1 MTQAKKKPRAGDRK
15 SGPAMRRRLFLR
27 RAGVV
32 KVLFLLFFLGVVA
45 RLIQIQVVEAPRYQE
60 IARRQ
65 HEAGVV
71 LPAARGKIYDRS
83 AKLLVSNTLFM
94 SYGADPKTVGSAAG
108 DVAQRFAFVFNKA
121 SSWYLSRL
129 TGTDRRFVWLER
141 RVHPEHSK
149 RIKASSL
156 AGIIEMTEPRRLYH
170 YGQLG
175 SQIIGFTDVDN
186 NGLDGIELL
195 LNDRLKGRDGH
206 VIMQRDARGR
216 RLPSVDYPRTEPID
230 GDDVVLTIDI
240 GYQSIVE
247 EELAGGVERT
257 KAERGLAIMMDPVTG
272 EVLALANFPSLNPA
286 LVSSTPGEPP
296 KNRVITDMFEPGSV
310 FKLVTAAAALEH
322 GLVKP
327 EQKFS
332 GEQGEY
338 VIRLPREKPRTIN
351 DIHPYGMISFREA
364 IELSS
369 NIVMAKISDRV
380 GAERLY
386 TMARNFG
393 FGSEAGIELP
403 GEVGGQLK
411 KPTEWSGTTLNS
423 MAYGYEVGVTPL
435 QIAAAYAA
443 VANGGVLMKPF
454 VVKQII
460 DQSGEVVSEAHPQE
474 IRKVVSTETADA
486 LTGFL
491 EGVVERGTGKS
502 ARVKGLRVAGKTGT
516 ARKFVAGKYER
527 GSYTASFVGF
537 FPVEDPKVVCL
548 VMLDKPRAGAYTG
561 GSASAPIFKEIA
573 RKVYT
578 MSQRFARYPSG
589 ETGNEHAVPNVMSL
603 KTDVARELLISQGF
617 DVEVKGEGSMVRDQ
631 HPAPGTVQEGGA
643 GVRLQ
648 TEESDLRS
656 RPGYTIIPDVRGL
669 PLRRAINSLAVCRLD
684 VSVKGSGVVVSQSP
698 SPGREVASGT
708 RIVVRCEPKNLSLVH
723 M

>member
-1 MTQAKKKPRAGDRK
+1 V
-15 SGPAMRRRLFLR
+15 
-27 RAGVV
+27 GVV
-32 KVLFLLFFLGVVA
+32 KVLFFLFFLGVVV
-45 RLIQIQVVEAPRYQE
+45 RLVQIQVIDAPRYQA

-65 HEAGVV
+65 HEARVV

-83 AKLLVSNTLFM
+83 AKLLVSNTLFV
-94 SYGADPKTVGSAAG
+94 SYGADPKDVGLAAG
-108 DVAQRFAFVFNKA
+108 DVARRFAFVFNKS
-121 SSWYLSRL
+121 SSWYLDRL
-129 TGTDRRFVWLER
+129 GSTDRRFVWLER
-141 RVHPEHSK
+141 RVHPERAK
-149 RIKASSL
+149 RLAASSL
-156 AGIIEMTEPRRLYH
+156 DGIIEMTEPKRLYH

-186 NGLDGIELL
+186 NGLDGIELV
-195 LNDRLKGRDGH
+195 LNDRLKGKDGE
-206 VIMQRDARGR
+206 VIMQRDVRGR
-216 RLPSVDYPRTEPID
+216 RLPSMDYPRTDPID
-230 GDDVVLTIDI
+230 GNDVVLTIDI
-240 GYQSIVE
+240 VYQSIVE
-247 EELAGGVERT
+247 EELEEGVRRA
-257 KAERGLAIMMDPVTG
+257 KAESGLAIMMDPSTG
-272 EVLALANFPSLNPA
+272 EVLALANYPSMDPA
-286 LVSSTPGEPP
+286 LVSRGPGEPP

-332 GEQGEY
+332 AEQGEY
-338 VIRLPREKPRTIN
+338 IIHLPREKPRKIS

-364 IELSS
+364 VELSS

-380 GAERLY
+380 GAERMY
-386 TMARNFG
+386 KMARDLG
-393 FGSEAGIELP
+393 FGSPMGIELP

-443 VANGGVLMKPF
+443 VANNGVLMRPY
-454 VVKQII
+454 VVKRII
-460 DQSGEVVSEAHPQE
+460 EQSGEVISERYPQT
-474 IRKVVSTETADA
+474 IRRVVSAETADT

-491 EGVVERGTGKS
+491 EGVVEQGTGKS
-502 ARVKGLRVAGKTGT
+502 AKVRGLRVAGKTGT
-516 ARKFVAGKYER
+516 ARKFVSGKYER

-537 FPVEDPKVVCL
+537 FPAEDPKIVCL

-589 ETGNEHAVPNVMSL
+589 EAGDGHAVPDVMTL
-603 KTDVARELLISQGF
+603 KTIVARELLTSRGF
-617 DVEVKGEGSMVRDQ
+617 DVEILGEGPMVWNQ
-631 HPAPGTVQEGGA
+631 EPAPGKILKEGA
-643 GVRLQ
+643 DVRLH
-648 TEESDLRS
+648 TEENDLRS
-656 RPGYTIIPDVRGL
+656 RPGFTIIPDVRGL
-669 PLRRAINSLAVCRLD
+669 SLRRAINSLGVSRLE
-684 VSVKGSGVVVSQSP
+684 VSVRGSGVVVSQNP

-708 RIVVRCEPKNLSLVH
+708 RVVVRCEQKNLSLVR

>member
-1 MTQAKKKPRAGDRK
+1 MTQEERRPRAAERK
-15 SGPAMRRRLFLR
+15 NGLAVRRRLFLR
-27 RAGVV
+27 RVGVV
-32 KVLFLLFFLGVVA
+32 KVLFLLFFLGVVF
-45 RLIQIQVVEAPRYQE
+45 RLVQIQVVDAPRYQE

-65 HEAGVV
+65 HEARVV
-71 LPAARGKIYDRS
+71 LPAARGKIYDR
-83 AKLLVSNTLFM
+83 AGKLLVSNTLFV
-94 SYGADPKTVGSAAG
+94 SYGADPKDVGPSATV
-108 DVAQRFAFVFNKA
+108 VARRFAFVFNRA

-129 TGTDRRFVWLER
+129 TATDRRFVWLER
-141 RVHPEHSK
+141 RVHPEHSR
-149 RIKASSL
+149 RIRASSL
-156 AGIIEMTEPRRLYH
+156 EGIIEMTEPRRLYH
-170 YGQLG
+170 YGPLAG
-175 SQIIGFTDVDN
+175 QIIGFTDVDN
-186 NGLDGIELL
+186 SGLDGIELL

-216 RLPSVDYPRTEPID
+216 RLPSMDYPRTEPVD

-240 GYQSIVE
+240 GYQSIME
-247 EELAGGVERT
+247 EELAAGVDRAG
-257 KAERGLAIMMDPVTG
+257 AESGLAVMMDPVTG
-272 EVLALANFPSLNPA
+272 EVLALATYPSLDPA
-286 LVSSTPGEPP
+286 RVSKYRGDPP

-322 GLVKP
+322 GLVKA
-327 EQKFS
+327 EEKFS
-332 GEQGEY
+332 AEQGRY
-338 VIRLPREKPRTIN
+338 VVRLPREKPRTIT

-380 GAERLY
+380 GAERMY

-393 FGSEAGIELP
+393 FGSEMGIELP

-443 VANGGVLMKPF
+443 VANGGVLMRPF
-454 VVKQII
+454 IVRRVVGQN
-460 DQSGEVVSEAHPQE
+460 DEVISETHPQT
-474 IRKVVSTETADA
+474 IRKVISPEVAHTLA
-486 LTGFL
+486 GFL

-502 ARVKGLRVAGKTGT
+502 ARVPGLRIAGKTGT
-516 ARKFVAGKYER
+516 ARKFVSGKYER

-537 FPVEDPKVVCL
+537 FPAEDPKVVCL

-578 MSQRFARYPSG
+578 MSQRFVRYPPGESG
-589 ETGNEHAVPNVMSL
+589 NGRAVPDVTTL
-603 KTDVARELLISQGF
+603 KTEIARELLNSQGF
-617 DVEVKGEGSMVRDQ
+617 EVEVRGEGSMVWDQ
-631 HPAPGTVQEGGA
+631 NPAPGTVLEEGA
-643 GVRLQ
+643 PVRLQ
-648 TEESDLRS
+648 TEEDASRL
-656 RPGYTIIPDVRGL
+656 RPGYTTIPDVRGL
-669 PLRRAINSLAVCRLD
+669 PLRRAINSLAVSRLEA
-684 VSVKGSGVVVSQSP
+684 SVRGSGVVVSQSP
-698 SPGREVASGT
+698 LPGREVASGT
-708 RIVVRCEPKNLSLVH
+708 QVVIRCEPKNPSLVR